1 MAEGN
6 MIRLT
11 GLWKNKTKAG
21 EGYLAGAISPT
32 SRLLI
37 LPNTKKTSPKEPDY
51 TAFIVPNV
59 KKEGGQEAS
68 RGEDNWP

>member
-1 MAEGN
+1 MADGN

-21 EGYLAGAISPT
+21 ESFLSGSISPT

-37 LPNTKKTSPKEPDY
+37 LPNTKKTSPKEPDF

-59 KKEGGQEAS
+59 KKEGGQEES
-68 RGEDNWP
+68 RGEDIF

>member
-21 EGYLAGAISPT
+21 ESYLAGAISPT
-32 SRLLI
+32 SRLII
-37 LPNTKKTSPKEPDY
+37 LPNTKKASPKEPDY

-59 KKEGGQEAS
+59 KKEAGQEQA
-68 RGEDNWP
+68 REDNRP